1 MAQKEPRTIPVT
13 FNVFD
18 TGRTYTGKQRDYILN
33 NIKEVINSP
42 AVRERLRLRQLQGY
56 FGHTMRELAGK
67 LNLTAKNVLNL
78 PNGQQIVADAI
89 PGCVTTDLSIDD
101 DGNVTHVQEVLDN
114 DEGNKIWSLHK
125 NRIGGFSWA
134 ASGGTSGG
142 NTLISS
148 LFGFDYVPDP
158 LNANNRGWVMDSNE
172 EVADR
177 NTLLKALKDEGVEK
191 PGTVLDSWYASMTLA
206 NNKYQQQIGEIE
218 IMLLDANQEKDALQQ
233 VNDAL
238 SARVETL
245 ETLVTERQQ
254 SYEAELQQ
262 INDSHASAMAQLQQ
276 SVEQQQKAAEESRIA
291 VMAAFGNQSAVSIPT
306 AVLDALAAPVSVE
319 SLQPLSDFLQQVAK
333 IHGGTLP
340 LGQQRKA
347 EYVKKRGFGKD
358 DENLGTI
365 GVIPDMA
372 F

>member
-1 MAQKEPRTIPVT
+1 MAQTQPRTIRAT
-13 FNVFD
+13 FNILD
-18 TGRTYTGKQRDYILN
+18 TGRTYTGKQRDYIIDN
-33 NIKEVINSP
+33 VKEVINSP

-101 DGNVTHVQEVLDN
+101 TGNVTHVQEVLDN

-177 NTLLKALKDEGVEK
+177 NTLLKALKDEGIEK
-191 PGTVLDSWYASMTLA
+191 PGTVLDSWYASMTFA
-206 NNKYQQQIGEIE
+206 NNKYQAQIGEIE
-218 IMLLDANQEKDALQQ
+218 IMLLDANQENEALQQ
-233 VNDAL
+233 VNDSL
-238 SARVETL
+238 SSRVETL

-254 SYEAELQQ
+254 AYEAELQQ
-262 INDSHASAMAQLQQ
+262 INDSHAAVLAKLQQ
-276 SVEQQQKAAEESRIA
+276 SHERQRKADEAKRKA
-291 VMAAFGNQSAVSIPT
+291 VLEAFGNQSAVSIPS
-306 AVLDALAAPVSVE
+306 AVLDALASPDSVNAMQPV
-319 SLQPLSDFLQQVAK
+319 QDFLQQVAK
-333 IHGGTLP
+333 IPGGLLP
-340 LGQQRKA
+340 LGQGRKA
-347 EYVKKRGFGKD
+347 EYVPKRGYGKD
-358 DENLGTI
+358 NENLGTI

>member
-1 MAQKEPRTIPVT
+1 MAQKEPRIIRAT
-13 FNVFD
+13 FNVLD
-18 TGRTYTGKQRDYILN
+18 TGRKYTGKQRDYILD

-67 LNLTAKNVLNL
+67 LSLSAKNVLNL

-101 DGNVTHVQEVLDN
+101 LGNVTLVQEVLDN

-177 NTLLKALKDEGVEK
+177 NTLLKALKDEGVDK

-206 NNKYQQQIGEIE
+206 NNKYQQQICEIE

-233 VNDAL
+233 VNDSL
-238 SARVETL
+238 TSRVETL

-254 SYEAELQQ
+254 SHEADLKQ
-262 INDSHASAMAQLQQ
+262 INDSHASALAELQQ
-276 SVEQQQKAAEESRIA
+276 SHERQRKADEESRRTA
-291 VMAAFGNQSAVSIPT
+291 LEAFRNQSAVSIPA
-306 AVLDALAAPVSVE
+306 AVLDALASPTSVDA
-319 SLQPLSDFLQQVAK
+319 LQPLQDFLQQVAK
-333 IHGGTLP
+333 IQGGSLP
-340 LGQQRKA
+340 LGQSRKA
-347 EYVKKRGFGKD
+347 EYVPKRGFGKD

-365 GVIPDMA
+365 GIIPEMN